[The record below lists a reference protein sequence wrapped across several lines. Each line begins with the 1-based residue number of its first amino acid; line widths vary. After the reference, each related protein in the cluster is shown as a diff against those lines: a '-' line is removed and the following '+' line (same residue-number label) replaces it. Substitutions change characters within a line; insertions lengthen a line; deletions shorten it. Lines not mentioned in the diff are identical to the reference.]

1 MASISVG
8 RISEFNPSEEDIVPY
23 LLRLKHFFKANNVK
37 KENEVSV
44 LITVIGPRVLSVLSD
59 LLSPVEV
66 DSKTYDE
73 LAALL
78 KLHYAPKKLVVTER
92 YVFYS
97 RVQKPGESIAEF
109 VVSIKHLASSCKFG
123 TFLKDALRDKVIS
136 GISNETIRQKL
147 LSEELDFD
155 EAYASA
161 LRLEQA
167 ESQSSLF
174 VQPRG
179 DIAKI
184 NVKSQ
189 NRPKTFVN
197 RSSENQNSRNSCWR
211 LGSAG
216 HWPSAC
222 AFASYKCHGC
232 QRVGHLKKVCKAKK
246 SSSFHGKKST
256 PRMGVH
262 QVEEEVG
269 LGLEVPM
276 AEISL
281 YNLKSGSDNGY
292 KVGLVANDVYLEMI
306 LDTGSAL
313 TICPSEIFYEKISNL
328 KLRPANVKLTTYSGH
343 DVPVLGQVNVNVKY
357 NNQQAS
363 LPLTVVSLESKSQPI
378 LLGRNWLGQLRLDW
392 QNVFSCKATVDHSSD
407 LDIAKLKSKF
417 KSVFQPG
424 TGEIKGVKA
433 HIVLKEGTVPKF
445 CKARPV
451 PFALRE
457 KVESELDRMV
467 QEDVAYRVTN
477 SQWSTPLVVVPKPNG
492 VRLCA
497 DYKITLNQ
505 CIEMEH
511 YPLPQAQDIFATL
524 GGCSVFSCLDLS
536 NAYQQL
542 AVADESQ
549 HLLTLATHK
558 GLYRL
563 KRLPYGLSSAP
574 AIFQSAI
581 DQILTGLPG
590 TVAYL
595 DDVLV
600 AARSK
605 EEGLARL
612 AQVLQRLD
620 EFGVRVNQQKCKF
633 LQSSIEYLGHVITR
647 DGLRPQESLLTALR
661 KAPEPSTKEELRAYI
676 GLINYYHAFIP
687 NLSARISCFYDLLHK
702 DHPWVWSEV
711 CSKTFQESKSWVL
724 DSSLLVHYDVKK
736 PIVLTCDAS
745 PRGVAA
751 VLSHLIDGQERP
763 IAFAS
768 KTLSSSER
776 NYSQLH
782 REALALIFGVKK
794 FHKYIYGRHCI
805 LQTDHQPLTA
815 IFGSKKGVPS
825 MAAARLQRWALI
837 LSAYDLEVRY
847 RKGVDVP
854 HADALSRLP
863 LAEAEPIELD
873 ANFVSHVDMCTEVMN
888 NFCVVKDIAPI
899 TALHIGKMTDK
910 DPILSKVRDFVMYGW
925 TSSDEPELAIF
936 LRKKD
941 ELSVEQGC
949 LLWGSRVVIPK
960 KLYSSVLQ
968 MLHDQ
973 HLGVTRMKML
983 ARSYVWWPGME
994 KSIEDVVASCSACQL
1009 TRNSIPKVPLQ
1020 QWPTTS
1026 TRWQRTHIDFAE
1038 DPESRQ
1044 QLLVLID
1051 TYSKWL
1057 EVFIMSSMNS
1067 SKVIEKLRT
1076 LFSSYGLPVELVS
1089 DNGRSFT
1096 SQEFKTFLHNN
1107 NVKFTLTPPYHA
1119 ASNGSAERSVQE
1131 VKKNLLRQVIEEH
1144 QRSQRTTLQM
1154 KLDNF
1159 LFAYRNTPNTVTGL
1173 TPAEMFLSWK
1183 PRTQLVML
1191 KPNLQSSIDQKH
1203 REQKDAADRLRGRSR
1218 FFSEGQAVYVKTV
1231 RNEKISWVPGKII
1244 LKRSPVTY
1252 LVSVIGGKPRFCHA
1266 DHLRAR
1272 YAEEEEIFVSPKDPV
1287 VSPQVPKNS
1296 PPPEDRPTSP
1306 MMMSPVPRPTT
1317 SPRESLG
1324 QAQPQPTPAS
1334 PLAQCSPPP
1343 SLRKSARTVRKP
1355 HRLDL

>member
-78 KLHYAPKKLVVTER
+78 KLHYAPKKLVVAER

-109 VVSIKHLASSCKFG
+109 VVSIKHLASSCKFGTG

-189 NRPKTFVN
+189 NRPKTFMH

-211 LGSAG
+211 CGSAG

-256 PRMGVH
+256 SRMGVH

-276 AEISL
+276 AEIGL

-313 TICPSEIFYEKISNL
+313 TICPSEIFYEKFSNL

-392 QNVFSCKATVDHSSD
+392 QNVFSCKATVDHSSN

-433 HIVLKEGTVPKF
+433 QIVLKEGTVPKF

-549 HLLTLATHK
+549 PLLTLATHK

-620 EFGVRVNQQKCKF
+620 E
-633 LQSSIEYLGHVITR
+633 S
-647 DGLRPQESLLTALR
+647 
-661 KAPEPSTKEELRAYI
+661 
-676 GLINYYHAFIP
+676 
-687 NLSARISCFYDLLHK
+687 
-702 DHPWVWSEV
+702 
-711 CSKTFQESKSWVL
+711 
-724 DSSLLVHYDVKK
+724 
-736 PIVLTCDAS
+736 
-745 PRGVAA
+745 AA

-805 LQTDHQPLTA
+805 LQSDHQPLTA

-925 TSSDEPELAIF
+925 TSSVEPELAIF

-973 HLGVTRMKML
+973 HPGVTRMKML

-1026 TRWQRTHIDFAE
+1026 TRWQRIHIDFAE

>member
-1 MASISVG
+1 
-8 RISEFNPSEEDIVPY
+8 
-23 LLRLKHFFKANNVK
+23 
-37 KENEVSV
+37 
-44 LITVIGPRVLSVLSD
+44 
-59 LLSPVEV
+59 
-66 DSKTYDE
+66 
-73 LAALL
+73 
-78 KLHYAPKKLVVTER
+78 
-92 YVFYS
+92 
-97 RVQKPGESIAEF
+97 
-109 VVSIKHLASSCKFG
+109 
-123 TFLKDALRDKVIS
+123 
-136 GISNETIRQKL
+136 
-147 LSEELDFD
+147 
-155 EAYASA
+155 
-161 LRLEQA
+161 
-167 ESQSSLF
+167 
-174 VQPRG
+174 
-179 DIAKI
+179 
-184 NVKSQ
+184 
-189 NRPKTFVN
+189 
-197 RSSENQNSRNSCWR
+197 
-211 LGSAG
+211 
-216 HWPSAC
+216 
-222 AFASYKCHGC
+222 
-232 QRVGHLKKVCKAKK
+232 
-246 SSSFHGKKST
+246 
-256 PRMGVH
+256 
-262 QVEEEVG
+262 
-269 LGLEVPM
+269 
-276 AEISL
+276 
-281 YNLKSGSDNGY
+281 
-292 KVGLVANDVYLEMI
+292 MI

-313 TICPSEIFYEKISNL
+313 TICPSEIFYEKFSNL

-343 DVPVLGQVNVNVKY
+343 DVPVLGQVNVDVKY

-407 LDIAKLKSKF
+407 VDIAKLKSKF
-417 KSVFQPG
+417 RSVFQPG

-492 VRLCA
+492 VR
-497 DYKITLNQ
+497 
-505 CIEMEH
+505 
-511 YPLPQAQDIFATL
+511 
-524 GGCSVFSCLDLS
+524 
-536 NAYQQL
+536 
-542 AVADESQ
+542 
-549 HLLTLATHK
+549 
-558 GLYRL
+558 
-563 KRLPYGLSSAP
+563 
-574 AIFQSAI
+574 
-581 DQILTGLPG
+581 
-590 TVAYL
+590 
-595 DDVLV
+595 
-600 AARSK
+600 
-605 EEGLARL
+605 
-612 AQVLQRLD
+612 
-620 EFGVRVNQQKCKF
+620 VNQQKCKF

-661 KAPEPSTKEELRAYI
+661 KAHEPSTKEELRAYI

-702 DHPWVWSEV
+702 DHPWVWSDV

-724 DSSLLVHYDVKK
+724 DSSLLVHNDVKK

-751 VLSHLIDGQERP
+751 ILSHLIDGQERP

-825 MAAARLQRWALI
+825 MSAARLQRWALI

-847 RKGVDVP
+847 WKGVDVP

-863 LAEAEPIELD
+863 LAEAEPIQLD
-873 ANFVSHVDMCTEVMN
+873 ANFVSHVDVCTEVMN

-925 TSSDEPELAIF
+925 TSSVEPELAIF

-973 HLGVTRMKML
+973 HPGVTRMKML

-1026 TRWQRTHIDFAE
+1026 TRWQRIHIDFAE

-1144 QRSQRTTLQM
+1144 QCSQHTTLQM
-1154 KLDNF
+1154 KLNNF
-1159 LFAYRNTPNTVTGL
+1159 LFAYRNTPNTVAGL

-1244 LKRSPVTY
+1244 LQRSPVTY

-1296 PPPEDRPTSP
+1296 SPPEDRPTSP
-1306 MMMSPVPRPTT
+1306 LMMSPVPRPTT

-1343 SLRKSARTVRKP
+1343 SLRKSGRTVRKP

>member
-1 MASISVG
+1 
-8 RISEFNPSEEDIVPY
+8 
-23 LLRLKHFFKANNVK
+23 
-37 KENEVSV
+37 
-44 LITVIGPRVLSVLSD
+44 
-59 LLSPVEV
+59 
-66 DSKTYDE
+66 
-73 LAALL
+73 
-78 KLHYAPKKLVVTER
+78 
-92 YVFYS
+92 
-97 RVQKPGESIAEF
+97 
-109 VVSIKHLASSCKFG
+109 
-123 TFLKDALRDKVIS
+123 
-136 GISNETIRQKL
+136 
-147 LSEELDFD
+147 
-155 EAYASA
+155 
-161 LRLEQA
+161 
-167 ESQSSLF
+167 
-174 VQPRG
+174 
-179 DIAKI
+179 
-184 NVKSQ
+184 
-189 NRPKTFVN
+189 
-197 RSSENQNSRNSCWR
+197 
-211 LGSAG
+211 
-216 HWPSAC
+216 
-222 AFASYKCHGC
+222 
-232 QRVGHLKKVCKAKK
+232 
-246 SSSFHGKKST
+246 
-256 PRMGVH
+256 
-262 QVEEEVG
+262 
-269 LGLEVPM
+269 M
-276 AEISL
+276 AEIGL

-292 KVGLVANDVYLEMI
+292 K
-306 LDTGSAL
+306 
-313 TICPSEIFYEKISNL
+313 
-328 KLRPANVKLTTYSGH
+328 
-343 DVPVLGQVNVNVKY
+343 
-357 NNQQAS
+357 
-363 LPLTVVSLESKSQPI
+363 
-378 LLGRNWLGQLRLDW
+378 
-392 QNVFSCKATVDHSSD
+392 
-407 LDIAKLKSKF
+407 
-417 KSVFQPG
+417 
-424 TGEIKGVKA
+424 
-433 HIVLKEGTVPKF
+433 
-445 CKARPV
+445 
-451 PFALRE
+451 
-457 KVESELDRMV
+457 
-467 QEDVAYRVTN
+467 
-477 SQWSTPLVVVPKPNG
+477 
-492 VRLCA
+492 
-497 DYKITLNQ
+497 
-505 CIEMEH
+505 
-511 YPLPQAQDIFATL
+511 
-524 GGCSVFSCLDLS
+524 
-536 NAYQQL
+536 
-542 AVADESQ
+542 
-549 HLLTLATHK
+549 
-558 GLYRL
+558 
-563 KRLPYGLSSAP
+563 
-574 AIFQSAI
+574 SAI

-620 EFGVRVNQQKCKF
+620 EFGVR
-633 LQSSIEYLGHVITR
+633 
-647 DGLRPQESLLTALR
+647 
-661 KAPEPSTKEELRAYI
+661 
-676 GLINYYHAFIP
+676 
-687 NLSARISCFYDLLHK
+687 
-702 DHPWVWSEV
+702 
-711 CSKTFQESKSWVL
+711 
-724 DSSLLVHYDVKK
+724 
-736 PIVLTCDAS
+736 
-745 PRGVAA
+745 
-751 VLSHLIDGQERP
+751 
-763 IAFAS
+763 
-768 KTLSSSER
+768 
-776 NYSQLH
+776 
-782 REALALIFGVKK
+782 
-794 FHKYIYGRHCI
+794 
-805 LQTDHQPLTA
+805 TDHQPLTA

-863 LAEAEPIELD
+863 LAEAEPIELE
-873 ANFVSHVDMCTEVMN
+873 ANFVSHVDVCTEVMN

-925 TSSDEPELAIF
+925 TSSVEPELAIF

-973 HLGVTRMKML
+973 HPGVTRMKML

-1009 TRNSIPKVPLQ
+1009 TRNSVPKVPLQ

-1026 TRWQRTHIDFAE
+1026 TRWQRIHIDFAE

-1272 YAEEEEIFVSPKDPV
+1272 YAEEEEIFVSPKDPA

-1296 PPPEDRPTSP
+1296 PPPEDRPSSP
-1306 MMMSPVPRPTT
+1306 LMMSPVPRPTT